1 MKRRATFAVLTAVLA
16 CAVAT
21 ATGWR
26 ARPARAAGTLYSYG
40 LNAEARGFQ
49 VFQDDPVANARNAEG
64 EVPEARASLNT
75 GPVGYALAS
84 VAWPGPLAANAGTLI
99 LVASAQAPPEVK
111 TLDYPVRAEAR
122 TGQNPPT
129 TTYNTVPGTSLTAT
143 AKSDLVSADAS
154 VANTL
159 ASTGTFGPARA
170 FGKTALVGG
179 TGTAEASNIV
189 NDVVLAGGA
198 VTIKSF
204 ASSAS
209 AKTDGAKGSGK
220 TSAAV
225 VGLSIGGQPV
235 TIDEQGVHGANAAS
249 QQALSQAGIDI
260 VLSAPTKEIKG
271 STATFTASS
280 LVVAWKTDSSVFGAV
295 LGGAMAS
302 AAGTPGLE
310 DTLVGLTGEVATPGT
325 GAGGNATTGSSGTS
339 SGEAVGGAGSGAG
352 TGAVGSSA
360 LPGVAGDAG
369 AATPQPSAIPQVG
382 LAAAPAAAHGT
393 LIKMREVVVLLLLG
407 LILGAAL
414 KAMSDHVL
422 ADKAAAIPCSLEE
435 GT

>member
-1 MKRRATFAVLTAVLA
+1 MKRRATFAVLATVLA
-16 CAVAT
+16 CAAAT

-49 VFQDDPVANARNAEG
+49 VFEDDPTTAGHMAEG

-75 GPVGYALAS
+75 GPVGYGLAS
-84 VAWPGPLAANAGTLI
+84 VAWPGPLAANAGSLI
-99 LVASAQAPPEVK
+99 LVASADAPPQATV
-111 TLDYPVRAEAR
+111 LNDPVRAEAR

-129 TTYNTVPGTSLTAT
+129 TTYNDVPGTSLTAT

-170 FGKTALVGG
+170 FGKTALSGG
-179 TGTAEASNIV
+179 TGTAEASSIV

-204 ASSAS
+204 SSSAS

-220 TSAAV
+220 TSTSV
-225 VGLSIGGQPV
+225 VGLSIGGQPA
-235 TIDEQGVHGANAAS
+235 TIDEQGVHAANAAA
-249 QQALSQAGIDI
+249 QQTLSQAGIDI

-271 STATFTASS
+271 STATFTAGS
-280 LVVAWKTDSSVFGAV
+280 LVIAWKTDSSVVGAV
-295 LGGAMAS
+295 LGGAQAS

-310 DTLVGLTGEVATPGT
+310 DVLVGLTGDIATPGSAGS
-325 GAGGNATTGSSGTS
+325 GATAGSSGGS
-339 SGEAVGGAGSGAG
+339 SGEAVGG

-369 AATPQPSAIPQVG
+369 AATPGASAIPQVG

-407 LILGAAL
+407 LTLGAAL

-422 ADKAAAIPCSLEE
+422 ADKAAAVPCSLEDGE
-435 GT
+435 